1 MYVLTGFLAAGP
13 VVVREDAAAGLV
25 VAVLEAVDEAVGL
38 VTDLDAAVAVVDLVA
53 AALLAVVELVTLLD
67 RVVARVVVIGA
78 FVTLG
83 LTSDEVEAGP
93 FFNGVP
99 PALDD
104 APEAGLDVLAGE
116 AVLELVADRTAPIF
130 LSSLAEAADVVRLVV
145 VVLGTGALVVA
156 VAEPGLGAVVVV
168 LETGAGLVEVVVLVV
183 LGADVAE
190 VEDVVVVGLVL
201 GFTSTFE
208 TGGFDVAEVGLDDG
222 AAGFFVA
229 GAVRDDVDVVA
240 VLDEVVIGLA
250 VVDFAAKGARGP
262 VVDLVGLGLAAATGL
277 APGLLNGAFL
287 APAAAPGAAFLAL
300 GDAVVT
306 AATLAPAV
314 TATAAAA
321 TATPA
326 AKSSL
331 GVSFGSSS
339 TSGLG
344 SSISTSFSIL
354 ETSPTFGTFLCTV
367 LIGLL

>member
-1 MYVLTGFLAAGP
+1 M
-13 VVVREDAAAGLV
+13 
-25 VAVLEAVDEAVGL
+25 
-38 VTDLDAAVAVVDLVA
+38 A

-130 LSSLAEAADVVRLVV
+130 LSSLAEAAADVVRLVV

-229 GAVRDDVDVVA
+229 GAVRDDVAA

-262 VVDLVGLGLAAATGL
+262 VVDLVGLGLAALTGL
-277 APGLLNGAFL
+277 APVLLNGAFL
-287 APAAAPGAAFLAL
+287 TPAAAPGAAFLAL
-300 GDAVVT
+300 GDAAVT

-344 SSISTSFSIL
+344 SSILTSFSIL
-354 ETSPTFGTFLCTV
+354 ETSPALA
-367 LIGLL
+367 

>member
-1 MYVLTGFLAAGP
+1 M
-13 VVVREDAAAGLV
+13 
-25 VAVLEAVDEAVGL
+25 
-38 VTDLDAAVAVVDLVA
+38 A

-130 LSSLAEAADVVRLVV
+130 LSSLAEAAADVVRLVV

-262 VVDLVGLGLAAATGL
+262 VVDLVGLGLAALTGL
-277 APGLLNGAFL
+277 APVLLNGAFL
-287 APAAAPGAAFLAL
+287 TPAAAPGAAFLAL
-300 GDAVVT
+300 GDAAVT

-344 SSISTSFSIL
+344 SSILTSFSIL
-354 ETSPTFGTFLCTV
+354 ETSPTFGTSSANAGVSNTGSE
-367 LIGLL
+367 ISSTGLAASVICLANV